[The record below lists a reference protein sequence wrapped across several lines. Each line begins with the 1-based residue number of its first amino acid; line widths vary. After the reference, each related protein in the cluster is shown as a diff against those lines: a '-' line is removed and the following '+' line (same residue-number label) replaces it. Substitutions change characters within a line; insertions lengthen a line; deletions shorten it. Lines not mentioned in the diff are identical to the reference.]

1 MQAPLQDKITGR
13 LASEIIEMLSKAVV
27 GQRVVIEQMLVTL
40 LARGHALLEGV
51 PGTAKTL
58 LVRGLARCLGMDFK
72 RVQLTPDLMPSDII
86 GTNVF
91 DLASSTFTL
100 RKGPVFT
107 GLLLADEINRAPAKT
122 QSALLEAMQERQV
135 TIDGVSYPLDR
146 DFTVFATQNPIEYE
160 GTYPL
165 PEAQLDRFMLKITVE
180 YLSEEEERELLR
192 RYNLGFDAMD
202 LEKAGITQV
211 ASRDDLARCRRE
223 IQSVNVEEKVL
234 NFIAQIT
241 RSTRQ
246 SPSLVVGC
254 SPRASVMLL
263 QAAKALAALRGR
275 DYMTPDDVKDI
286 AVPVLQHRVVLR
298 PEADIEGMTAAEV
311 ITATLGTIP
320 VPR

>member
-1 MQAPLQDKITGR
+1 
-13 LASEIIEMLSKAVV
+13 
-27 GQRVVIEQMLVTL
+27 
-40 LARGHALLEGV
+40 
-51 PGTAKTL
+51 
-58 LVRGLARCLGMDFK
+58 
-72 RVQLTPDLMPSDII
+72 
-86 GTNVF
+86 
-91 DLASSTFTL
+91 
-100 RKGPVFT
+100 
-107 GLLLADEINRAPAKT
+107 
-122 QSALLEAMQERQV
+122 MQERQV

-275 DYMTPDDVKDI
+275 DYVTPDDVKDI